1 MAAANWNDFGDGS
14 SSYDYFPTDRKMG
27 EEVNRVLTRCPIH
40 GHVGLEDG
48 SVQGYVAK
56 RTPSR
61 LVEKDGSLYFVEPDR
76 AIQRDRHFES
86 ADWSKPMKNRTRLIW
101 LLSGI
106 AVAATVGVCIQ
117 GKELS
122 QLRSNRTQLLNGDS
136 TAPEPVAGTPPPE
149 APSSPAGDQQSEL
162 LRLRNE
168 ISQLN
173 RRKKELANISAENSR
188 LKAELQ
194 TKAAASKRV
203 PGYIRRS
210 EAVMAG
216 FARPED
222 TLQTFLWAVR
232 NGDTNTL
239 FQTFTTTAPS
249 FAT

>member
-1 MAAANWNDFGDGS
+1 
-14 SSYDYFPTDRKMG
+14 
-27 EEVNRVLTRCPIH
+27 
-40 GHVGLEDG
+40 
-48 SVQGYVAK
+48 
-56 RTPSR
+56 
-61 LVEKDGSLYFVEPDR
+61 
-76 AIQRDRHFES
+76 
-86 ADWSKPMKNRTRLIW
+86 MKNRNRFIW
-101 LLSGI
+101 LLSAI
-106 AVAATVGVCIQ
+106 ALAAMASVCIE

-122 QLRSNRTQLLNGDS
+122 QLRSGRAALLSGESNAS
-136 TAPEPVAGTPPPE
+136 EPVETTPPPE
-149 APSSPAGDQQSEL
+149 GLASPSGDQQSEL

-188 LKAELQ
+188 LKAALQ
-194 TKAAASKRV
+194 TKSAASKGV

-239 FQTFTTTAPS
+239 FQTFTPQLRPSRLEDLDAFIGMGITARTNLPDGAIRLTVHIAS
-249 FAT
+249 DLPAIGIVLRDFNGVWKMDKID